1 MSYHGQIGLST
12 APGGTIQ
19 SGSSTTTSGL
29 TEEDEETASVSTAF
43 LPTSFPEL
51 PSFDTI
57 LASSDRVLFYVHS
70 NTILATCELAFREFL
85 GGSLDNPNFRD
96 ILIPIPSTSA
106 ELNVIL
112 HMFYGLSPA
121 PYSPTFEILS
131 NAVDSMPTYSITPS
145 THIYPE
151 TPLYTLLLSY
161 APLCPLDVYALAA
174 HHEVHSLAVLTSS
187 HLLSY
192 PLHTITDG
200 QADRM
205 GAVYLK
211 RLMALHIDR
220 LNALKD
226 VLLKPPYPHPP
237 TRVCGFLSQ
246 RKLTREWSLVSANLA
261 WEASPGE
268 FLFQMFFSSYS
279 KLTDAI

>member
-1 MSYHGQIGLST
+1 MTDFPADLLLVLQ
-12 APGGTIQ
+12 PK
-19 SGSSTTTSGL
+19 
-29 TEEDEETASVSTAF
+29 EEDEETASVSTAF
-43 LPTSFPEL
+43 HPTSFPEL

-70 NTILATCELAFREFL
+70 NTILATCELAFREYL

-112 HMFYGLSPA
+112 HMFYGLSSA

-131 NAVDSMPTYSITPS
+131 NAVDSMPTYSITPRK
-145 THIYPE
+145 HIHPE

-161 APLCPLDVYALAA
+161 APLCPVDVYALAA
-174 HHEVHSLAVLTSS
+174 HHKIHSLAVMTSS

-192 PLHTITDG
+192 PLHTITDS

-205 GAVYLK
+205 GALYLK
-211 RLMALHIDR
+211 KLMALHIDR

-237 TRVCGFLSQ
+237 TRVCDFSSQ
-246 RKLTREWSLVSANLA
+246 RKLIRAWSLVSANLA
-261 WEASPGE
+261 WDARPGKT
-268 FLFQMFFSSYS
+268 FLVLFFHS
-279 KLTDAI
+279 LEI